1 MNLKQLEAF
10 AGVAETKSFSLT
22 AKQLFLTQPTVS
34 AHIASLEKELNTCLF
49 VRSTKGVA
57 LSEDGKELY
66 AYAEQMLELEKKI
79 RERFGQNGRFAG
91 GVLRIAASTIPSQY
105 LLPDIMVRFRKSYP
119 GEKLKVFET
128 DSAGVAEM
136 IASHRANVGLA
147 GTKIDKGGCTYLPI
161 YQDELVVITP
171 VSAKYREKDPDTV
184 IEWLRE
190 DPVILREEGSGTR
203 REAQK
208 ILEQMGIDRN
218 EMNVAA
224 VMENQETIKRSV
236 ENGMG
241 ISILSDLAVRD
252 AVGAGRI
259 LAFPLGKTG
268 GKREIFLVSDRNY
281 PALPGAD
288 KFIRTV
294 KDIYLSGTEPTG

>member
-57 LSEDGKELY
+57 LSDDGKELY

-105 LLPDIMVRFRKSYP
+105 LLPDIMVRFRKNYP

-136 IASHRANVGLA
+136 IASHRADVGLA
-147 GTKIDKGGCTYLPI
+147 GAKIDKGNCTYVPI
-161 YQDELVVITP
+161 YQDELVAITP
-171 VSAKYREKDPDTV
+171 AFEKYRAKGADAAAG
-184 IEWLRE
+184 WLKE
-190 DPVILREEGSGTR
+190 EPVILREEGSGTR
-203 REAQK
+203 QEARK
-208 ILEQMGIDRN
+208 ILQQMGMDMN
-218 EMNVAA
+218 ELNVAA
-224 VMENQETIKRSV
+224 IMENQETIKRSV

-241 ISILSDLAVRD
+241 IFILSDLAVRD
-252 AVGAGRI
+252 AVDAGRL

-268 GKREIFLVSDRNY
+268 GKRDISLVFDESY
-281 PALPGAD
+281 PSLPGAE

-294 KDIYLSGTEPTG
+294 KEIYLSNTRSSV

>member
-34 AHIASLEKELNTCLF
+34 AHIASLEKELNTCLL

-57 LSEDGKELY
+57 LSDDGKELY

-105 LLPDIMVRFRKSYP
+105 LLPDIMVRFRKNYP

-136 IASHRANVGLA
+136 IASHRADVGLA
-147 GTKIDKGGCTYLPI
+147 GAKIDKGNCTYVPI
-161 YQDELVVITP
+161 YQDELVAITP
-171 VSAKYREKDPDTV
+171 AFEKYRAKGADAAAG
-184 IEWLRE
+184 WLKE
-190 DPVILREEGSGTR
+190 EPVILREEGSGTR
-203 REAQK
+203 QEARK
-208 ILEQMGIDRN
+208 ILQQMGMDMN
-218 EMNVAA
+218 ELNVAA
-224 VMENQETIKRSV
+224 IMENQETIKRSV

-252 AVGAGRI
+252 AVDAGRL

-268 GKREIFLVSDRNY
+268 GKRDISLVFDESY
-281 PALPGAD
+281 PSLPGL
-288 KFIRTV
+288 RN
-294 KDIYLSGTEPTG
+294 LSGL

>member
-10 AGVAETKSFSLT
+10 VGVAETKSFSQT

-34 AHIASLEKELNTCLF
+34 AHIAALEKELNTCLF

-57 LSEDGKELY
+57 LSDDGKELY
-66 AYAEQMLELEKKI
+66 AYAEQMLELERKI
-79 RERFGQNGRFAG
+79 RERFGQNGRIAG

-105 LLPDIMVRFRKSYP
+105 LLPDIMVRFRKAYP

-136 IASHRANVGLA
+136 IASHRADVGLA
-147 GTKIDKGGCTYLPI
+147 GTRLDKGSCTYVPI
-161 YQDELVVITP
+161 CQDELVVITP
-171 VSAKYREKDPDTV
+171 ALEKYIGQGGNAAGR
-184 IEWLRE
+184 WLRE
-190 DPVILREEGSGTR
+190 EPVIMREEGSGTR

-208 ILEQMGIDRN
+208 ILSQMGIDMG
-218 EMNVAA
+218 ELNVAA

-236 ENGMG
+236 QSGMG
-241 ISILSDLAVRD
+241 ISILSELAVRD
-252 AVGAGRI
+252 DVRSGKL
-259 LAFPLGKTG
+259 LAFPLGEKR
-268 GKREIFLVSDRNY
+268 GKRDIYLVYDEAY
-281 PALPGAD
+281 PSLPGAD

-294 KDIYLSGTEPTG
+294 RRIYL

>member
-57 LSEDGKELY
+57 LSDDGKELY

-105 LLPDIMVRFRKSYP
+105 LLPDIMVRFRKNYP

-136 IASHRANVGLA
+136 IASHRADVGLA
-147 GTKIDKGGCTYLPI
+147 GAKIDKGNCTYVPI
-161 YQDELVVITP
+161 YQDELVAITP
-171 VSAKYREKDPDTV
+171 AFEKYRAK
-184 IEWLRE
+184 
-190 DPVILREEGSGTR
+190 GSGTR
-203 REAQK
+203 QEARK
-208 ILEQMGIDRN
+208 ILQQMGIDMN
-218 EMNVAA
+218 ELNVAA
-224 VMENQETIKRSV
+224 IMENQETIKRSV

-252 AVGAGRI
+252 AVDAGRL

-268 GKREIFLVSDRNY
+268 GKRDISLVFDESY
-281 PALPGAD
+281 PSLPGAD

-294 KDIYLSGTEPTG
+294 KEIYLSDTVQTG